1 MEEVGIPS
9 IETWTEAQRAVL
21 RQLILRGQQ
30 TIAELARDQAVSVPF
45 MTKALNELIA
55 SGWVCEV
62 GRKENYARRAP
73 RLYFLNAKRA
83 YFLGIDM
90 GHLWMSLCICDLSG
104 TIIYEH
110 SRMPFYYEDSRAC
123 FDNLLKIIQNFL
135 REANCSPQQISCACM
150 TVGGRVT
157 PQAGTAYNI
166 FTTLDEPLADALTQG
181 LAIPTTIDNDTR
193 CMTYGEWLQG
203 CCRGL
208 QRVVFINVSWGIGM
222 GIIIDG
228 KRYAGRSGYAGEMGH
243 VHCYD
248 NDIICHC
255 GKTGCMETETSGAA
269 LLRKVMQRLR
279 NGQVSILSNTP
290 ENELSLQAILDAI
303 QREDILCIDALQEVA
318 TELGRNLAGIINI
331 FNPEMLVIGGELSTT
346 GDYLLR
352 PIQMGIKK
360 YSLNKVSE
368 DSIIALSTLSNQ
380 AGLVGACLTARSH
393 YLHIDDYESPHAQR
407 FTHKT

>member
-1 MEEVGIPS
+1 
-9 IETWTEAQRAVL
+9 
-21 RQLILRGQQ
+21 
-30 TIAELARDQAVSVPF
+30 
-45 MTKALNELIA
+45 
-55 SGWVCEV
+55 
-62 GRKENYARRAP
+62 
-73 RLYFLNAKRA
+73 
-83 YFLGIDM
+83 
-90 GHLWMSLCICDLSG
+90 
-104 TIIYEH
+104 
-110 SRMPFYYEDSRAC
+110 
-123 FDNLLKIIQNFL
+123 
-135 REANCSPQQISCACM
+135 
-150 TVGGRVT
+150 
-157 PQAGTAYNI
+157 
-166 FTTLDEPLADALTQG
+166 
-181 LAIPTTIDNDTR
+181 
-193 CMTYGEWLQG
+193 
-203 CCRGL
+203 
-208 QRVVFINVSWGIGM
+208 
-222 GIIIDG
+222 
-228 KRYAGRSGYAGEMGH
+228 
-243 VHCYD
+243 
-248 NDIICHC
+248 
-255 GKTGCMETETSGAA
+255 METETSGAA

-393 YLHIDDYESPHAQR
+393 YLHIDDYESPHTQR